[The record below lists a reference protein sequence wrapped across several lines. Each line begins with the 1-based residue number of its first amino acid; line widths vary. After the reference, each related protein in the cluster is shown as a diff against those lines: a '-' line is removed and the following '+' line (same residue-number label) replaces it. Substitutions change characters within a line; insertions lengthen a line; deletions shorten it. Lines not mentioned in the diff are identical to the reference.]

1 MIINVYKIKR
11 QTCVDMNHPMQTFI
25 RNEKKSDFNAI
36 EKRIY
41 DIEQK
46 YKQLYC
52 REVIYYNSKIYLK
65 DPNNTIYS
73 FLKPSQ
79 KIGIYINKVITF
91 CSMEEELSEELY
103 ECP

>member
-1 MIINVYKIKR
+1 
-11 QTCVDMNHPMQTFI
+11 MNHPIQTFI
-25 RNEKKSDFNAI
+25 LSEKKSQFNVI
-36 EKRIY
+36 EKRLH

-52 REVIYYNSKIYLK
+52 REIIYYQSKIYLK

-73 FLKPSQ
+73 MKNPSK

-91 CSMEEELSEELY
+91 CSMEEELSEECY
-103 ECP
+103 DST